1 MSMLTMNSASR
12 KIPGAPPRKRARA
25 DDVALD
31 PRASSLFVNSVE
43 KALQV
48 MAAFGPQRKQLT
60 LTQIAAHSG
69 MDMSTVQRFTHTLVA
84 LNLLRRDVNKKSYE
98 LSPRML
104 DFGHQYIAA
113 NDLVSQAM
121 PFLQHLAIETEAAVN
136 LSILDGTQIV
146 YLQRI
151 VSRYV
156 LSPELIVGTRLPAY
170 CTSSGLAMLAALPPN
185 EAENILDRSELV
197 KYTRHTVIERDQLL
211 ARLDTIR
218 EQGYAHVEDEMYL
231 GDIAIGVAI
240 TNSDKFPVGAINIG
254 VARPQWKGETDKE
267 RISSL
272 LIAAGRAISSRQ

>member
-1 MSMLTMNSASR
+1 MSAVPRKTPRTVSR
-12 KIPGAPPRKRARA
+12 KAALAAAEGGAVADAREST
-25 DDVALD
+25 LY
-31 PRASSLFVNSVE
+31 VNSVE

-69 MDMSTVQRFTHTLVA
+69 MDMSTVQRFTYTLVA
-84 LNLLRRDVNKKSYE
+84 LNLLRKDANTKLYE

-104 DFGHQYIAA
+104 DFGHQYISA

-121 PFLQHLAIETEAAVN
+121 PFLQHLAMETEAAVN

-170 CTSSGLAMLAALPPN
+170 CTSSGLAMLAALPVE
-185 EAENILDRSELV
+185 EAEDILGRSELV
-197 KYTRHTVIERDQLL
+197 KYTRHTITERDQIL

-218 EQGYAHVEDEMYL
+218 ELGYAHVEDEMYL

-240 TNSDKFPVGAINIG
+240 TNSEKRPVGAINIG
-254 VARPQWKGETDKE
+254 VARPQWTGEADKE